1 MGTSEMRVQCC
12 LRPWA
17 PTVVLLLLV
26 APPLI
31 AQIVPEPSEEV
42 YAAVA
47 YMLNLNGIID
57 EDHVIDAKS
66 LLT

>member
-1 MGTSEMRVQCC
+1 M
-12 LRPWA
+12 
-17 PTVVLLLLV
+17 VLLLLV

-31 AQIVPEPSEEV
+31 AQIVPEPSDEV

-47 YMLNLNGIID
+47 YVLNLNGIID

>member
-1 MGTSEMRVQCC
+1 MRVQRC

-17 PTVVLLLLV
+17 ATVALLLLA

-31 AQIVPEPSEEV
+31 AQIVPEPSDEV

-47 YMLNLNGIID
+47 YVLNPNGIID

>member
-1 MGTSEMRVQCC
+1 M
-12 LRPWA
+12 LPPALA
-17 PTVVLLLLV
+17 PAGG
-26 APPLI
+26 APASGRSSPD

>member
-1 MGTSEMRVQCC
+1 M
-12 LRPWA
+12 
-17 PTVVLLLLV
+17 VLLLLV
-26 APPLI
+26 DPPLI

>member
-1 MGTSEMRVQCC
+1 MRVQCC

-17 PTVVLLLLV
+17 ATVVLLLLV

-31 AQIVPEPSEEV
+31 AQIVLKPSEEV

-47 YMLNLNGIID
+47 YVLNLNGIID
-57 EDHVIDAKS
+57 EDRVIDAKS

>member
-1 MGTSEMRVQCC
+1 M
-12 LRPWA
+12 
-17 PTVVLLLLV
+17 VLLILV

-31 AQIVPEPSEEV
+31 AQIVLKPSEEV

-47 YMLNLNGIID
+47 YVLNLNGIID
-57 EDHVIDAKS
+57 EDRVIDAKS